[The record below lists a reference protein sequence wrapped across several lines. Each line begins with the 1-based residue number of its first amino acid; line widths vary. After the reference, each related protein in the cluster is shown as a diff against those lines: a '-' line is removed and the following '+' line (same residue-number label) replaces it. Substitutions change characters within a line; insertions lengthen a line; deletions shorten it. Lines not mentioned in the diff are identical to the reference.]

1 MTTEDAESSHAS
13 LCTSVYTFVPSVV
26 KSLSMKSKFLLCAG
40 GLLIATLI
48 FVAASPEKRSD
59 PTEAARLNN
68 LGCAYMN
75 QQLFE
80 KALKNFEAAAAL
92 DPPLR
97 VAKLN
102 RGIALLSLGRVE
114 PAKKLLDEAAKD
126 DSKDPHVWYA
136 LGMLEKNS
144 SNPEAA
150 VEDFKRVIEIDD
162 SDADTWYFLGT
173 VYSQLKQFPQAIDA
187 FEHALK
193 LNPLHASAQ
202 FGLSRAYQQS
212 GDSPHA
218 REHLARFQY
227 ITQNKLGSAMSL
239 AYGEQGKYSL
249 AEESQAATVKVPPQ
263 IPVTFV
269 DVTKE
274 AGITSKPSVQPTNDG
289 ASFAGPG
296 ACFLDYDNDGNIDL
310 LLPNNGTQGSMSLY
324 HNLGNGKFEDVT
336 KKAGLDGYGPAISCT
351 AGDYDNDG
359 FADLALSFGN
369 RVLLVHDEKNGTF
382 KDVTQLAGISI
393 ETVSTA
399 ASPPAERPEILGL
412 TFVDYDHDGDLDLYL
427 TRWTPEPPETLS
439 EKEVSG
445 TNIMWRNNGNGTFTD
460 VTEDTGL
467 RSLNSSTA
475 AVGTDINNDRAID
488 IVTTRGGSFART
500 SSYPPL
506 VFENPR
512 EGKFRQIFLKDTMP
526 SFGVAGLDF
535 DHDGWMDLAFTHFA
549 GHGVTLWRN
558 NHGKTFEEVPLPQYD
573 WQRIWGIAAFDY
585 DNDGWVD
592 LAVVGER
599 AIKKFGPEIFE
610 IRLFRNLGPD
620 GWKDVTTDVGL
631 DKIQL
636 KDPRAII
643 TGDYDNNGATDLLI
657 TQNHG
662 PAVLLKNEGGNKNNW
677 LRLALKG
684 LNDNKSA
691 IGTKVEVFS
700 DGIRQKYEI
709 YGSNGYLGQNSPYLT
724 VGLGQAKQADVVRML
739 WPGGVLQ
746 DEIEVTANKQQ
757 DFLELD
763 RRGSSCPTL
772 FVWDGNHYE
781 LVADVL
787 GAGVVGH
794 WVAPNEHN
802 IPRPTEWVKVD
813 RNMIR
818 ELTTNHVGAGA
829 LTRPAER
836 ISAAVASEARR
847 PDEGVRAYVDRAAP
861 RGVFSFRLMEPMEEV
876 VYLDAVKL
884 VAIDHPANEDVYPN
898 EYFASNPPYP
908 EFKVITSRNA
918 RPPAGAWDDKG
929 RNLLP
934 DLLAHKYVGNFDLL
948 PFKGFARPHSL
959 TLDLGEPYRGGPL
972 RLLMHGEIE
981 YFTATG
987 MYAASQAGIEAM
999 APYVEAEAGTTRVG
1013 RTFLFG
1019 QGTTTNSSDRN
1030 VRATQF
1036 QAGGDASPSAALV
1049 AKRRNLDSPAREC
1062 RGGDNCDSSP
1072 ARDGTRSDNNV
1083 GPPQDGKWVKILN
1096 DTGFPAGLPRTI
1108 TTDLTG
1114 KLPQGTTRIRITTN
1128 LQIYWDSI
1136 LIDRSKQSDNFKLS
1150 PVPLVKADLDY
1161 HGYPRQIE
1169 DQPPGN
1175 VKYMYEQVSRTGP
1188 YARQAGEYTR
1198 YGDIRPLLSGFDDK
1212 LVVFGSGEE
1221 VALEFDPAKLPPLP
1235 KGWTRDYFFQANG
1248 YEKDMDFYAAEGST
1262 VEPLPFRRM
1271 GSYPYPGKSFPS
1283 DAEHLNYMLMY
1294 NTRFVSGH
1302 EPQGYSYDYQ
1312 PRGQR

>member
-1 MTTEDAESSHAS
+1 M
-13 LCTSVYTFVPSVV
+13 V
-26 KSLSMKSKFLLCAG
+26 KSLTMQLKLLLSFG
-40 GLLIATLI
+40 GLLAAALI
-48 FVAASPEKRSD
+48 LLAAAPEKKPD

-92 DPPLR
+92 DPNLR

-102 RGIALLSLGRVE
+102 QGIALLSLGRVE

-126 DSKDPHVWYA
+126 DPKDPHVWYA

-173 VYSQLKQFPQAIDA
+173 VYSQLKQFPKAIDA

-202 FGLSRAYQQS
+202 FGLSRSYQQS

-227 ITQNKLGSAMSL
+227 VTQNHLGAAMSL

-249 AEESQAATVKVPPQ
+249 AEESQAAAVKVPPQ
-263 IPVTFV
+263 IPLKFV

-274 AGITSKPSVQPTNDG
+274 AGLSPEVGVQLGLGMNSRVL
-289 ASFAGPG
+289 APG
-296 ACFLDYDNDGNIDL
+296 ACFLDYDNDGKIDL
-310 LLPNNGTQGSMSLY
+310 LLADNGTQGGMSLY
-324 HNLGNGKFEDVT
+324 HNVGNGKFENVAH
-336 KKAGLDGYGPAISCT
+336 KAGLDRYAEAISCT

-359 FADLALSFGN
+359 FADLAIVTGG
-369 RVLLVHDEKNGTF
+369 RVVLLHNEKNGMF
-382 KDVTQLAGISI
+382 KDVTKQAGLPERKSDSKSKSDTTAQLPNTPIVGQ
-393 ETVSTA
+393 
-399 ASPPAERPEILGL
+399 PEPLGV
-412 TFVDYDHDGDLDLYL
+412 TFIDYDHDGDLDLYV
-427 TRWTPEPPETLS
+427 TTITPVSTPEALKNVWS
-439 EKEVSG
+439 EEMPHAG
-445 TNIMWRNNGNGTFTD
+445 GNQMWRNNGNGTFTLATD
-460 VTEDTGL
+460 VRLSGNTG
-467 RSLNSSTA
+467 SIA
-475 AVGTDINNDRAID
+475 AVGTDYNNDRAVD
-488 IVTTRGGSFART
+488 IALTGGPRHAT
-500 SSYPPL
+500 I
-506 VFENPR
+506 FENPR
-512 EGKFRQIFLKDTMP
+512 EGVFKVPELWPDREPLPAVGIA
-526 SFGVAGLDF
+526 VLDF
-535 DHDGWMDLAFTHFA
+535 DHDSWMDIAFTHDA
-549 GHGVTLWRN
+549 DPGITLWRN
-558 NHGKTFEEVPLPQYD
+558 NHGKGFEQINLPSPY
-573 WQRIWGIAAFDY
+573 WAHAYGIAAFDY

-592 LAVVGER
+592 LVAVGETKEGKGE
-599 AIKKFGPEIFE
+599 IK
-610 IRLFRNLGPD
+610 LFRNLGPD
-620 GWKDVTTDVGL
+620 GWKDVTADVGL

-636 KDPRAII
+636 KDPSAII
-643 TGDYDNNGATDLLI
+643 TGDYDNDGATDLLI

-684 LNDNKSA
+684 LNSNKSA

-746 DEIEVTANKQQ
+746 DEIEVAANKQQ

-772 FVWDGNHYE
+772 FVWDGERYQ

-787 GAGVVGH
+787 GAGVIGH
-794 WVAPNEHN
+794 WVAPGEHN
-802 IPRPTEWVKVD
+802 IPRPTEWVKID
-813 RNMIR
+813 RNLIQKEFGSEDSHFSQNQR
-818 ELTTNHVGAGA
+818 EAGHPISVGRPISSESQSLGARRLPGFGRRGESVGAA
-829 LTRPAER
+829 LQARP
-836 ISAAVASEARR
+836 
-847 PDEGVRAYVDRAAP
+847 PGTL
-861 RGVFSFRLMEPMEEV
+861 SFRLMEPMEEV
-876 VYLDAVKL
+876 VYLDQVKL
-884 VAIDHPANEDVYPN
+884 IAVDHPANEDVYPN

-929 RNLLP
+929 RDFLP

-948 PFKGFARPHSL
+948 PFKGFAKPHSL

-987 MYAASQAGIEAM
+987 MYAASQAGIQAT
-999 APYVEAEAGTTRVG
+999 APYIEALVGVGAAVHARPAERSSAERSRAWRAGATRTGATRTEPGQSARLTQDDGTTGVSPIVSGGNARHSTIRTKWLRV
-1013 RTFLFG
+1013 
-1019 QGTTTNSSDRN
+1019 TNDM
-1030 VRATQF
+1030 
-1036 QAGGDASPSAALV
+1036 
-1049 AKRRNLDSPAREC
+1049 
-1062 RGGDNCDSSP
+1062 
-1072 ARDGTRSDNNV
+1072 
-1083 GPPQDGKWVKILN
+1083 
-1096 DTGFPAGLPRTI
+1096 GFPAGLPRTI

-1136 LIDRSKQSDNFKLS
+1136 LIDRSKPSENLKLS

-1175 VKYMYEQVSRTGP
+1175 VKYVYEQISRTGP
-1188 YARQAGEYTR
+1188 YARQAGNYTR
-1198 YGDIRPLLSGFDDK
+1198 YGDVLPLLNTFDDK

-1235 KGWTRDYFFQANG
+1235 KGWKRDYFFQANG

-1262 VEPLPFRRM
+1262 VEPLPFLGM
-1271 GSYPYPGKSFPS
+1271 GSYPYPGKSFPA
-1283 DAEHLNYMLMY
+1283 DAEHLDYMLKY
-1294 NTRFVSGH
+1294 NTRFVSGN
-1302 EPQGYSYDYQ
+1302 EPQGYSYDFQ
-1312 PRGQR
+1312 PRGKQ